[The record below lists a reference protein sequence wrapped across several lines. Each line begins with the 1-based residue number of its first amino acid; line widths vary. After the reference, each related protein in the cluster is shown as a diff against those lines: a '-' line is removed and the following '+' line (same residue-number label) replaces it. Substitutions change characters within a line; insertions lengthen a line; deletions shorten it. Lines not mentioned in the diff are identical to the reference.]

1 MRNRL
6 MSRLLSLPMRTQ
18 MYLMALIVAL
28 PAAGIILFYGMK
40 LRETAI
46 AAAIQ
51 ETRKISDGIANEQ
64 QHAASSAEQ
73 LMTALSQLPDIR
85 NHDAAKTQKIL
96 AEILKISPLYLNISV
111 AGPCGIVWASAVTT
125 RPVSIAD
132 RRYFRNALTT
142 GRLASG
148 EYIVS
153 RMASKPT
160 LNLCYPYKNDSG
172 VIEGFLSVAFNLE
185 ALGQSLSI
193 ARPGKYRYTLLDH
206 RGIILARYSDAE
218 TYAGKLDLPEM
229 IRNMQGPSDEGS
241 FVGIGVDGERRF
253 ITFRKLRLKDEA
265 TPYLYVRAGIPV
277 ATVVAQANSL
287 LLRNL
292 LLFAS
297 SLVCALLVAWL
308 LAKHSIMDRVA
319 LLQETS
325 RRLAGGDLQAR
336 FSDDISGGELGELG
350 RAFNEMAIQLETRE
364 GGRSRAER
372 ALRESENRYRSLF
385 DNSLFGIVTI
395 GTDNKFLRV
404 NEAFCELLGYR
415 ESELAGVR
423 NFAEVTHPDDVA
435 ESVEKHQSMI
445 RGEFPR
451 YTIEKR
457 YITKSGSVV
466 RVVCFVEGI
475 YSKEGGFLGNIACIL
490 DTTEL
495 KQSQERMR
503 LYFERQ
509 IVGMAITAPDKSWL
523 QTNVR
528 LRQMLGYTAPELSRQ
543 TWETLTHPDDL
554 EKSLFLFNRMLSGA
568 INEYVIGKRYL
579 RKDGS
584 WMDFFISICCVR
596 KEDGSVDYV
605 LALYDDITQRKRVE
619 QEIET
624 LQANLELRVQE
635 RTAELET
642 AVSEQESFS
651 YSVSHDLR
659 SPLRHINSYLGIL
672 QEEFSGALPEE
683 AHDYLRRARAASVK
697 MGQLIDDLLELARVS
712 RFKLVKE
719 TVDLSALAA
728 GVIHVLRENDP
739 ARVADIRITPG
750 LTAQG
755 DKILVGLVLENLL
768 GNAWKYSA
776 RRECT
781 RLELGVQGAGREKAF
796 FVRDNGTGFD
806 MTYQDKL
813 FGAFQRLH
821 GEEYEGTGIGLA
833 TVKRIMERHGGS
845 VWADA
850 ELDAGATFYFKFP

>member
-1 MRNRL
+1 
-6 MSRLLSLPMRTQ
+6 MSRLLSLPMRAQ
-18 MYLMALIVAL
+18 MSLMALIVAL
-28 PAAGIILFYGMK
+28 PAAGIILFFGMK
-40 LRETAI
+40 LRQTAI
-46 AAAIQ
+46 SAAIQ

-73 LMTALSQLPDIR
+73 LMTALAQLPDIR

-96 AEILKISPLYLNISV
+96 SEILKISPLYLNISV
-111 AGPCGIVWASAVTT
+111 AGPGGIVWASAISSK
-125 RPVSIAD
+125 PVSIAD
-132 RRYFRNALTT
+132 RRYFRNAIGT
-142 GRLASG
+142 GRLSSG

-153 RMASKPT
+153 RMASRPT
-160 LNLCYPYKNDSG
+160 LNLCYPFKNDSG
-172 VIEGFLSVAFNLE
+172 VIEGAISVAFNLDS
-185 ALGQSLSI
+185 LGQSLSLTG
-193 ARPGKYRYTLLDH
+193 PGRYRFTLLDH
-206 RGIILARYSDAE
+206 RGIVLSHYSDADS
-218 TYAGKLDLPEM
+218 AGKLDLPGM
-229 IRNMQGPSDEGS
+229 LRGMQGTSDEGS
-241 FVGIGVDGERRF
+241 FVGIGGDGEESF
-253 ITFRKLRLKDEA
+253 ITFRKLRLRGETA
-265 TPYLYVRAGIPV
+265 PYLYVRSGIPV
-277 ATVVAQANSL
+277 ASVVAQANSL
-287 LLRNL
+287 LVRNL
-292 LLFAS
+292 LIFAS

-364 GGRSRAER
+364 SGRSRAER

-385 DNSLFGIVTI
+385 DNSLFGIVTV
-395 GTDNKFLRV
+395 GTDRKFLRV
-404 NEAFCELLGYR
+404 NEAFCRLLGYR
-415 ESELAGVR
+415 EAELAGVR

-435 ESVEKHQSMI
+435 ESLEKHQSMV
-445 RGEFPR
+445 RGDFPR

-457 YITKSGSVV
+457 YLAKSGSVV
-466 RVVCFVEGI
+466 RAVCFIEAL
-475 YSKEGGFLGNIACIL
+475 YSKEGDFQGNIACVL
-490 DTTEL
+490 DVTEL
-495 KQSQERMR
+495 KESQERMR

-509 IVGMAITAPDKSWL
+509 IVGMAITAPNKRWL

-528 LRQMLGYTAPELSRQ
+528 LRQMLGYTGTELSRLS
-543 TWETLTHPDDL
+543 WETLTHPDDL
-554 EKSLFLFNRMLSGA
+554 DESIFQYNRMLSGE
-568 INEYVIGKRYL
+568 INEYVMGKRYL

-596 KEDGSVDYV
+596 KEDGQVDYV

-619 QEIET
+619 REIET
-624 LQANLELRVQE
+624 LQSSLEQRVQE
-635 RTAELET
+635 RTAQLET
-642 AVSEQESFS
+642 AMSEQESFS

-672 QEEFSGALPEE
+672 EEEFSRALPDE
-683 AHDYLRRARAASVK
+683 AHDYLRRARGASVK

-712 RFKLVKE
+712 RSKLVKE
-719 TVDLSALAA
+719 TIDLSALAA
-728 GVIHVLRENDP
+728 GVISVLRENDP
-739 ARVADIRITPG
+739 ERVAEIKITPG

-755 DKILVGLVLENLL
+755 DKILIGQVLENLL

-781 RLELGVQGAGREKAF
+781 RLEFGVQGAGREKAF
-796 FVRDNGTGFD
+796 FVRDNGAGFD
-806 MTYQDKL
+806 MAYQDKL

-833 TVKRIMERHGGS
+833 TVKRIMERHGGA

-850 ELDAGATFYFKFP
+850 EPDAGATFYFRFP

>member
-1 MRNRL
+1 
-6 MSRLLSLPMRTQ
+6 MSRLLSLPMRAQ
-18 MYLMALIVAL
+18 MSLMALIVAL
-28 PAAGIILFYGMK
+28 PAAGIIIFYGMK

-51 ETRKISDGIANEQ
+51 ETRKISDGIASEQ

-73 LMTALSQLPDIR
+73 LMTALAQLPDIR

-111 AGPCGIVWASAVTT
+111 AGPGGIVWASAITT
-125 RPVSIAD
+125 RPVLISD
-132 RRYFRNALTT
+132 RRYFRNALST

-172 VIEGFLSVAFNLE
+172 IIEGTISVAFNLDS
-185 ALGQSLSI
+185 LGQSLSI
-193 ARPGKYRYTLLDH
+193 TRPGRFHYTLLDH
-206 RGIILARYSDAE
+206 RGIVLVRYSEADN
-218 TYAGKLDLPEM
+218 YAGKLDLPGM
-229 IRNMQGPSDEGS
+229 IRGMQGPSDEGA
-241 FVGIGVDGERRF
+241 FVGIGADGEQRF
-253 ITFRKLRLKDEA
+253 ITFRKLRLRGEA

-287 LLRNL
+287 LMRNL

-297 SLVCALLVAWL
+297 SLACAFLVAWL
-308 LAKHSIMDRVA
+308 IAKYSIMDRVA

-336 FSDDISGGELGELG
+336 FSDGISGGELGELG
-350 RAFNEMAIQLETRE
+350 RAFNEMALQLETRE
-364 GGRSRAER
+364 SERTSAER
-372 ALRESENRYRSLF
+372 ALRESESRYRSLF

-404 NEAFCELLGYR
+404 NEAFCKLLGYR
-415 ESELAGVR
+415 EAELVGVR
-423 NFAEVTHPDDVA
+423 SFAAITYADDVA
-435 ESVEKHQSMI
+435 ESLEKYQSMV

-451 YTIEKR
+451 YTLEKR
-457 YITKSGSVV
+457 YLDKSGSVV
-466 RVVCFVEGI
+466 RVICFVQGI
-475 YSKEGGFLGNIACIL
+475 YSKEGDFQGNIACIL
-490 DTTEL
+490 DITEL
-495 KQSQERMR
+495 KESRERMR

-523 QTNVR
+523 QTNIR
-528 LRQMLGYTAPELSRQ
+528 LRQMLGYTSTELSRQ
-543 TWETLTHPDDL
+543 TWDTLTHPDDL
-554 EKSLFLFNRMLSGA
+554 EKSLFQYNRMLFGE
-568 INEYVIGKRYL
+568 INEYAIGKRYR

-619 QEIET
+619 REIET
-624 LQANLELRVQE
+624 LQSNLEQRVLE
-635 RTAELET
+635 RTAQLET
-642 AVSEQESFS
+642 AMSEQESFS

-672 QEEFSGALPEE
+672 QEEFSGALPKG

-712 RFKLVKE
+712 RSKLVKE
-719 TVDLSALAA
+719 TIDLSALAA
-728 GVIHVLRENDP
+728 GVIAILWENEP
-739 ARVADIRITPG
+739 QRVAEIEIAPG
-750 LTAQG
+750 LTTQG
-755 DKILVGLVLENLL
+755 DKILIGLVLENLL

-781 RLELGVQGAGREKAF
+781 RLEFGVQGTGREAAF
-796 FVRDNGTGFD
+796 FVRDNGAGFD
-806 MTYQDKL
+806 MAYQDKL

-833 TVKRIMERHGGS
+833 TVKRIMERHGGA
-845 VWADA
+845 VWAHA
-850 ELDAGATFYFKFP
+850 ELDVGATFYFRFP